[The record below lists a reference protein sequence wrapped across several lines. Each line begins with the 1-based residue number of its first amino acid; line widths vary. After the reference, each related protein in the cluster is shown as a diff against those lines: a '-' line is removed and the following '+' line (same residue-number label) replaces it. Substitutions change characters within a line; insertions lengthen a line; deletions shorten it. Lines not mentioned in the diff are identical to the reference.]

1 MSYIRCF
8 TSSRWAIIYI
18 LKNQITIF
26 QDFLKYYGDLV
37 NNLMEQIKQFEPG
50 FTLGERAETIE
61 NKKTEVLL

>member
-1 MSYIRCF
+1 MSYIRCY
-8 TSSRWAIIYI
+8 TSRWAIIYT
-18 LKNQITIF
+18 LKPNHDIPGF
-26 QDFLKYYGDLV
+26 PEVLAGDLV